1 MPHVIYCRVW
11 RWPDLRS
18 YHELKAE
25 PCCRFPFQQKQKEVC
40 INPYHYMRVE
50 TNALPTILVPRF
62 SEPIPGEQTTPAMPY
77 QRILQNSM
85 SHNTSN
91 AQNVFT
97 SQYDNNTAIQVSWKT
112 IG

>member
-1 MPHVIYCRVW
+1 
-11 RWPDLRS
+11 
-18 YHELKAE
+18 
-25 PCCRFPFQQKQKEVC
+25 
-40 INPYHYMRVE
+40 MRVE

-85 SHNTSN
+85 SHSTSN

-112 IG
+112 TG